1 MNSKKNSCR
10 GNYLR
15 KYGMWKERASAFC
28 HQGAAGIDVINYLS
42 TANQILNFQNLKQL
56 NYHKNIETVWL

>member
-1 MNSKKNSCR
+1 MVVQKKR
-10 GNYLR
+10 
-15 KYGMWKERASAFC
+15 FC
-28 HQGAAGIDVINYLS
+28 HQGAAGIYVINYLS